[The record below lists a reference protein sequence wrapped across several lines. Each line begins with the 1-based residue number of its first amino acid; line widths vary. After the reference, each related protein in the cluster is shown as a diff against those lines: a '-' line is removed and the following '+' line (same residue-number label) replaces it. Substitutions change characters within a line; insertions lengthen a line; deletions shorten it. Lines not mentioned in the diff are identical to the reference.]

1 LQGVNPEQVTVEICR
16 AEALDQ
22 RRGLT
27 SELDEMWSY
36 VRSKAN
42 PRWLWHAIDHR
53 SGTVLAY
60 VFGRRQD
67 TVFVQ
72 LKSLLEPFG
81 ITRFYTDGWGAYEP
95 MVLVSYIL
103 TNTIVLAGLIVM
115 VMNFLQAGSKRATLP
130 GTEESM
136 ITLDF
141 ITALF
146 CQVDDHLP
154 GIPKHPHATLWP
166 SEIVTLGML
175 HALKGGG
182 NRAFYR
188 WLTRDYRALFPRLP
202 ERTRLFRLFRTHQD
216 WTQIF
221 LAAPTVLGVI
231 DTYGIELIHPMRE
244 GRSPQ
249 QIGRKGL
256 SNHRWIVGGKL
267 CLLLNQWGLVVAWA
281 CATANV
287 ADNTFQWLIRPFEER
302 MIILSDTAFHAAEG
316 DPTNLKLC
324 QRGEWQDRM
333 LVETVLSMLTLV
345 CHFKRVMHRVWEYFQ
360 ARLAFTMAAFNV
372 LVQWHGFQPN
382 ASGFVPLSIAEFSL

>member
-1 LQGVNPEQVTVEICR
+1 MT
-16 AEALDQ
+16 
-22 RRGLT
+22 T
-27 SELDEMWSY
+27 
-36 VRSKAN
+36 
-42 PRWLWHAIDHR
+42 
-53 SGTVLAY
+53 T
-60 VFGRRQD
+60 
-67 TVFVQ
+67 
-72 LKSLLEPFG
+72 LE
-81 ITRFYTDGWGAYEP
+81 
-95 MVLVSYIL
+95 
-103 TNTIVLAGLIVM
+103 
-115 VMNFLQAGSKRATLP
+115 
-130 GTEESM
+130 
-136 ITLDF
+136 F

-154 GIPKHPHATLWP
+154 ALPKHPEAHLWP
-166 SEIVTLGML
+166 SEVVTLGLL
-175 HALKGGG
+175 HALKGVG

-202 ERTRLFRLFRTHQD
+202 ERTRLFRLLKTHQD
-216 WTQIF
+216 WTTAF

-267 CLLLNQWGLVVAWA
+267 CLLLNQWGLIVGWA
-281 CATANV
+281 CDTANV
-287 ADNTFQWLIRPFEER
+287 ADNTFQWLIRQVDGR
-302 MIILSDTAFHAAEG
+302 MIVFSDTGFHATEG
-316 DPTNLKLC
+316 DPANLKLC

-345 CHFKRVMHRVWEYFQ
+345 CHFKQVMHRGWEYFQ

-372 LVQWHGFQPN
+372 LVQWHGFQPY